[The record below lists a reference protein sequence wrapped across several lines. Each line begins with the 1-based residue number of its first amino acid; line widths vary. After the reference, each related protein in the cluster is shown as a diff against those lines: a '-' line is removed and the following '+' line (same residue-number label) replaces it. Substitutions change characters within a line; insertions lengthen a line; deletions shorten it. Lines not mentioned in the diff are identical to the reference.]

1 MKVHRMRYISYIGMS
16 CGTPCSTTLS
26 IGVVSA
32 RGSIKISNNQELVNP
47 DVLEAA
53 HNMMVLGPAKGR

>member
-1 MKVHRMRYISYIGMS
+1 MLYFRANSLI
-16 CGTPCSTTLS
+16 
-26 IGVVSA
+26 
-32 RGSIKISNNQELVNP
+32 IKISNNQELVNP